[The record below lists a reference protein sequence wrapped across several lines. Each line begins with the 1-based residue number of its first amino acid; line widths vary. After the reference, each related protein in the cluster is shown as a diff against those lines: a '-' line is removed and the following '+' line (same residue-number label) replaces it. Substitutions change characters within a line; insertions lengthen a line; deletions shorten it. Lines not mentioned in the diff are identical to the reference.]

1 MSGSPEPKTTGLSSF
16 SQEATWGSHTP
27 GFLSPCR
34 GIEELVSN
42 GRLAQSR
49 QEVFMTPAFILKTWT
64 ERTCLKWSA
73 DGSLSEHDHD
83 ELIKRLCSADP
94 EMSKSRACGV
104 HQDAT

>member
-1 MSGSPEPKTTGLSSF
+1 
-16 SQEATWGSHTP
+16 
-27 GFLSPCR
+27 
-34 GIEELVSN
+34 
-42 GRLAQSR
+42 
-49 QEVFMTPAFILKTWT
+49 MTPAFIPKTWT
-64 ERTCLKWSA
+64 GRTCLKWSA